1 MTELWPN
8 DLEKIATKLW
18 WMSKQDSGNI
28 SPLHRQAVKDRRVI
42 ITEDPKLHLGWIDN
56 RIFLKPLPHLTSYTD
71 NQNKKPLLI
80 RYMNDESKHSG
91 ITNLGKAA
99 LGYLRTYF
107 YLVQHESDLR
117 IAQDPA
123 LGLVPKEVTWIQF
136 CHFSANL
143 KDIPDNEVSGRYQ
156 YGEIRLTRL
165 NYYAPVLLGRT
176 RYHRFT
182 WAAATSDEKYMVINM
197 VRGCYWASILISNN
211 MLVNAARLDLI
222 F

>member
-1 MTELWPN
+1 MLVNFLYQELWPN

-56 RIFLKPLPHLTSYTD
+56 RIFLKPLPHLTSYTFWHE
-71 NQNKKPLLI
+71 
-80 RYMNDESKHSG
+80 YMNDESKHSG
-91 ITNLGKAA
+91 ITNLRKAA

-123 LGLVPKEVTWIQF
+123 LGLVPKEVT
-136 CHFSANL
+136 
-143 KDIPDNEVSGRYQ
+143 
-156 YGEIRLTRL
+156 
-165 NYYAPVLLGRT
+165 
-176 RYHRFT
+176 
-182 WAAATSDEKYMVINM
+182 
-197 VRGCYWASILISNN
+197 
-211 MLVNAARLDLI
+211 
-222 F
+222 